1 MRRLQPKHKKFLRIA
16 GAIVIFI
23 FIVLLIGGYIAYSK
37 REALLK
43 SELAKVEAS
52 AKQKYNLDIR
62 IGSASFSGTNTVDF
76 SNITIVPQNRDSL
89 LSIKKL
95 SITVKL
101 MPLIYGDVKLADVV
115 LEDGHLNLSDTNHVK
130 NFDFL
135 FKKKKDSTEK
145 RKSSLAELANNLINQ
160 FLYKIPDNLN
170 LKNFLFTFKKD
181 STTLKL
187 LTTTAT
193 IRDGRLTSTIKVN
206 DNEST
211 WHFDGKMH
219 PSDKDIDVRLYA
231 EGKKVQ
237 LPFIQQKY
245 HTTLSLD
252 TIGTRLV
259 KVEHGSGET
268 RIYGSWWVRNL
279 LINNRKL
286 AQGDITVPSMAIDAN
301 VFVGDN
307 YVSLDS
313 SSTIHLRKIVG
324 HPYIKYTLSP
334 VKIYE
339 LKMNTGWMNA
349 QDMFDSF
356 PGGMFESLQ
365 GIKADGKLNYSLNFY
380 LDTSNPDGVQFNSAL
395 HKDGFHITHFGKTD
409 LTKLNHPFVQT
420 PYEPKDPAPPF
431 TVGPSNPDYTPLE
444 EIPQHTRDAVM
455 TSEDPTF
462 YSNNG
467 FVEESIRKSIATDF
481 KKKRFSRGGS
491 TISMQLIRNTFLDRD
506 KNLSRK
512 VEEILLVWLIEND
525 HLMSKDRMLE
535 VYFNIV
541 EFGYH
546 IYGIGA
552 ASRYYFG
559 KSPAELTLG
568 ESIFLASILP
578 NPKAGLYAFMPDGTL
593 RPGLHGYFN
602 LIGNLMAGH
611 GKAQRDSNAYGF
623 YDVRLRQGL
632 RREASSVD
640 TAKMNRIINHFNDN
654 NSSDDDD
661 DDNGAIPV
669 VEPEKKLNFFQRLFG
684 KHDTTRKKEI
694 KPDNKTITVNVN
706 GKQFTIDT
714 TGKTRKQVRQEK
726 RALKKAEKEREQEMQ
741 QPNDQ

>member
-1 MRRLQPKHKKFLRIA
+1 MRRLQPKRKKYLRIA
-16 GAIVIFI
+16 GIIIVAFFI
-23 FIVLLIGGYIAYSK
+23 LLLTGGYIAYTK
-37 REALLK
+37 REALLEH
-43 SELAKVEAS
+43 ELAKAEAG
-52 AKQKYNLDIR
+52 AKERYNLDIK
-62 IGSASFSGTNTVDF
+62 IGAANFTGLSTVAFSDI
-76 SNITIVPQNRDSL
+76 SIVPQNRDSL

-95 SITVKL
+95 SISVKL
-101 MPLIYGDVKLADVV
+101 FPLIYGDVKLSDVL
-115 LEDGHLNLSDTNHVK
+115 LEDGHLSLTDTNHVK

-135 FKKKKDSTEK
+135 FRKRKDSTER
-145 RKSSLAELANNLINQ
+145 RKSSLATLANNLINE

-181 STTLKL
+181 STTLRL

-193 IRDGRLTSTIKVN
+193 IKDGRLTSTIKVN
-206 DNEST
+206 DNESI
-211 WHFDGKMH
+211 WHFEGKMH
-219 PSDKDIDVRLYA
+219 PSDKNIDVKLYA
-231 EGKKVQ
+231 EGKKVE
-237 LPFIQQKY
+237 LPFIQQKFN
-245 HTTLSLD
+245 TILSFD
-252 TIGTRLV
+252 TIGTRLEKV
-259 KVEHGSGET
+259 KHEDGET
-268 RIYGSWWVRNL
+268 RIYGSWWISNL

-286 AQGDITVPSMAIDAN
+286 AEGDITVPSASIDAN

-307 YVSLDS
+307 YISLDS
-313 SSTIHLRKIVG
+313 TSTIHLRKIAC

-339 LKMNTGWMNA
+339 LKLNTGWMNA

-356 PGGMFESLQ
+356 PTGMFESLQ
-365 GIKADGKLNYSLNFY
+365 GIKVRGKLNYSLNFF
-380 LDTSNPDGVQFNSAL
+380 LNTANPDSVQFNSQL
-395 HKDGFHITHFGKTD
+395 NKNGFHILQFGKTD
-409 LTKLNHPFVQT
+409 LAKLNQSFVQT

-431 TVGPSNPDYTPLE
+431 TVGPSNPDYTPLQD
-444 EIPQHTRDAVM
+444 IAADTRNAVM
-455 TSEDPTF
+455 TSEDPSF

-481 KKKRFSRGGS
+481 KKKKFSRGGS
-491 TISMQLIRNTFLDRD
+491 TISMQLIRNTFLDRN

-541 EFGYH
+541 EWGYH
-546 IYGIGA
+546 IYGIGE

-559 KSPAELTLG
+559 KTPAELSLG

-578 NPKAGLYAFMPDGTL
+578 HPKAGLYAFMPDGTL

-602 LIGNLMAGH
+602 LIGNLMVGH

-623 YDVRLRQGL
+623 YDVRLKQSL
-632 RREASSVD
+632 RREVGSVD
-640 TAKMNRIINHFNDN
+640 TAKADSIINRNNNNDE
-654 NSSDDDD
+654 DDDT
-661 DDNGAIPV
+661 GAIPV

-694 KPDNKTITVNVN
+694 KPDNKTVTVNVN

-726 RALKKAEKEREQEMQ
+726 RALKKAEKEREQDMQ
-741 QPNDQ
+741 QQNNQ

>member
-1 MRRLQPKHKKFLRIA
+1 MRRLQPKHKKYLRAA
-16 GAIVIFI
+16 GIVIVFI
-23 FIVLLIGGYIAYSK
+23 LILLITGGYIVYSK
-37 REALLK
+37 RETLLK
-43 SELAKVEAS
+43 HELAKIESS
-52 AKQKYNLDIR
+52 AKEKYNLDIKF
-62 IGSASFSGTNTVDF
+62 GSANFTGVNTVAF
-76 SNITIVPQNRDSL
+76 SNISIVPQNRDSL

-101 MPLIYGDVKLADVV
+101 MPLIAGNVKLADVV

-135 FKKKKDSTEK
+135 FKKKKDSTQQ
-145 RKSSLAELANNLINQ
+145 RKSSLATLANNLINQ
-160 FLYKIPDNLN
+160 FLYKIPDNLD

-181 STTLKL
+181 STVLRL

-193 IRDGRLTSTIKVN
+193 IKNGQLTSTIKVN
-206 DNEST
+206 GNEST
-211 WHFDGKMH
+211 WHFNGTMH
-219 PSDKDIDVRLYA
+219 PSDKDIDVKLFA
-231 EGKKVQ
+231 EGKKVE

-245 HTTLSLD
+245 NTVISFD
-252 TIGTRLV
+252 TIGTRLQR
-259 KVEHGSGET
+259 VEHSSDET
-268 RIYGSWWVRNL
+268 RIFGSWSIRNL

-286 AQGDITVPSMAIDAN
+286 AQGDITIPNASIDAN

-307 YVSLDS
+307 YISLDS
-313 SSTIHLRKIVG
+313 TSTIHLRKITG

-365 GIKADGKLNYSLNFY
+365 GIKVRGKLNYSLNFY
-380 LDTSNPDGVQFNSAL
+380 LDTANPDSVQFNSSL
-395 HKDGFHITHFGKTD
+395 NKDGFHILQFGKTD
-409 LTKLNHPFVQT
+409 LTKLNRPFMQT

-431 TVGPSNPDYTPLE
+431 LVGPSNPNYTPLE
-444 EIPQHTRDAVM
+444 DIAIDTRNAVM
-455 TSEDPTF
+455 TSEDPSF

-481 KKKRFSRGGS
+481 KKKKFSRGGS

-525 HLMSKDRMLE
+525 HLMTKDRMLE

-541 EFGYH
+541 EWGYH
-546 IYGIGA
+546 VYGIGEA
-552 ASRYYFG
+552 ARYYFD
-559 KSPAELTLG
+559 KTPAELTLG

-578 NPKAGLYAFMPDGTL
+578 HPKAGLYAFMPDGTL

-611 GKAQRDSNAYGF
+611 GKIQRDSNAYGF
-623 YDVRLRQGL
+623 YDVRLKESL
-632 RREASSVD
+632 RREVGSVD
-640 TAKMNRIINHFNDN
+640 TAKVDKILSHDN
-654 NSSDDDD
+654 NNDED

-669 VEPEKKLNFFQRLFG
+669 AEPEKKLNFFQRLFG
-684 KHDTTRKKEI
+684 GKRDTTKKEI
-694 KPDNKTITVNVN
+694 RPDNKTITVNIN

-741 QPNDQ
+741 QQNNGQ

>member
-1 MRRLQPKHKKFLRIA
+1 MRRLQPKHKKYLRVA
-16 GAIVIFI
+16 GIVTVFI
-23 FIVLLIGGYIAYSK
+23 FILLLIGGYIVYSK

-43 SELAKVEAS
+43 HELTKIEAS
-52 AKQKYNLDIR
+52 AKEKYNLDIKF
-62 IGSASFSGTNTVDF
+62 GSADFTGVNTVAF
-76 SNITIVPQNRDSL
+76 SNISIVPENRDSL

-101 MPLIYGDVKLADVV
+101 LPLISGNVKLADVL

-135 FKKKKDSTEK
+135 FKKRKDSTER
-145 RKSSLAELANNLINQ
+145 RKSSLATLANNLMNE
-160 FLYKIPDNLN
+160 FLYKIPDNLY

-181 STTLKL
+181 STTLRL

-193 IRDGRLTSTIKVN
+193 IKDGQLTSTIKVN
-206 DNEST
+206 GNEST

-219 PSDKDIDVRLYA
+219 PSDKDIDVKLYA
-231 EGKKVQ
+231 EGKKVE

-245 HTTLSLD
+245 NTIVSFD
-252 TIGTRLV
+252 TIGTRLE
-259 KVEHGSGET
+259 KVEHSDGET
-268 RIYGSWWVRNL
+268 RIFGSWSVRNL

-286 AQGDITVPSMAIDAN
+286 AEGDITVPNASIDAN

-307 YVSLDS
+307 YISLDS
-313 SSTIHLRKIVG
+313 TSTIHLRKISG

-365 GIKADGKLNYSLNFY
+365 GIKVRGKLNYSLNFF
-380 LDTSNPDGVQFNSAL
+380 LDTSNPDSVQFNSSL
-395 HKDGFHITHFGKTD
+395 NKDGFHILQFGKTD
-409 LTKLNHPFVQT
+409 LTKLNRPFVQT
-420 PYEPKDPAPPF
+420 PYEPKDPARPF
-431 TVGPSNPDYTPLE
+431 TVGPSNPNYTPLQD
-444 EIPQHTRDAVM
+444 IAIDTRNAVM
-455 TSEDPTF
+455 TSEDPSF
-462 YSNNG
+462 YYNNG

-481 KKKRFSRGGS
+481 KKKKFSRGGS

-525 HLMSKDRMLE
+525 HLMTKDRMLE

-541 EFGYH
+541 EWGYH
-546 IYGIGA
+546 VYGIGQA
-552 ASRYYFG
+552 ARYYFD
-559 KSPAELTLG
+559 KTPAELTLG

-578 NPKAGLYAFMPDGTL
+578 HPKAGLYAFMGDGTL

-611 GKAQRDSNAYGF
+611 GKIQRDSNAYGF
-623 YDVRLRQGL
+623 YDVRLKESL
-632 RREASSVD
+632 RREVGSVD
-640 TAKMNRIINHFNDN
+640 TAKVDKILSHDN
-654 NSSDDDD
+654 NNDEDDDT
-661 DDNGAIPV
+661 GAIPV
-669 VEPEKKLNFFQRLFG
+669 VEPAKKQSFFQRLFG
-684 KHDTTRKKEI
+684 GKRDTTKKEI
-694 KPDNKTITVNVN
+694 KSDNKTVTVNIN

-741 QPNDQ
+741 QQNNGQ

>member
-1 MRRLQPKHKKFLRIA
+1 MRRLQPKHKKYLRIA
-16 GAIVIFI
+16 GIVIIFI
-23 FIVLLIGGYIAYSK
+23 FILLVVVGYIAYTK

-43 SELAKVEAS
+43 KELAKAEAG
-52 AKQKYNLDIR
+52 AKQKYNLDIK
-62 IGSASFSGTNTVDF
+62 IGAANFNGLNTVDF
-76 SNITIVPQNRDSL
+76 SDISIVPKDRDSL

-101 MPLIYGDVKLADVV
+101 FPLIYGDVKLADVL

-135 FKKKKDSTEK
+135 FKKRKDSTQQ
-145 RKSSLAELANNLINQ
+145 RKSSLSTLANNLMNE
-160 FLYKIPDNLN
+160 FLYKIPDNLD

-181 STTLKL
+181 STTLRL

-193 IRDGRLTSTIKVN
+193 IKDGRLTSTIKVN
-206 DNEST
+206 GNEST

-219 PSDKDIDVRLYA
+219 PSDKDIDVKLYA
-231 EGKKVQ
+231 EGKKVE

-245 HTTLSLD
+245 NTILSFD
-252 TIGTRLV
+252 TIGTRLER
-259 KVEHGSGET
+259 VEHSSDET
-268 RIYGSWWVRNL
+268 RIYGSWSITNL

-286 AQGDITVPSMAIDAN
+286 AEGDITIPSASIDAN

-307 YVSLDS
+307 YISLDS
-313 SSTIHLRKIVG
+313 SSTIHLRKITG

-339 LKMNTGWMNA
+339 LRMNTGWMNA

-365 GIKADGKLNYSLNFY
+365 GIKVRGKLNYSLNFF
-380 LDTSNPDGVQFNSAL
+380 LDTANPDSVQFNSSL
-395 HKDGFHITHFGKTD
+395 NKDNFHILQFGKTD
-409 LTKLNHPFVQT
+409 LTKLNRPFVQT

-431 TVGPSNPDYTPLE
+431 TVGPSNPDYTPLQD
-444 EIPQHTRDAVM
+444 IAIDTRNAVM
-455 TSEDPTF
+455 TSEDPSF

-481 KKKRFSRGGS
+481 KKKKFSRGGS

-512 VEEILLVWLIEND
+512 AEEILLVWLIEND
-525 HLMSKDRMLE
+525 HLMTKDRMLE

-541 EFGYH
+541 EWGYH

-552 ASRYYFG
+552 AARYYFG
-559 KSPAELTLG
+559 KTPAELSLG

-578 NPKAGLYAFMPDGTL
+578 RPKAGLYEFMPDGTL

-611 GKAQRDSNAYGF
+611 GKAQRDSNAYGY
-623 YDVRLRQGL
+623 YDVRLRESL
-632 RREASSVD
+632 RREVGSVD
-640 TAKMNRIINHFNDN
+640 TAKVNKILNHDN
-654 NSSDDDD
+654 NSDEDDDT
-661 DDNGAIPV
+661 GAIPV
-669 VEPEKKLNFFQRLFG
+669 TEPEKKPNFFQRLFG
-684 KHDTTRKKEI
+684 KHDTTSKKEI
-694 KPDNKTITVNVN
+694 KPDNKIITVNVN

-741 QPNDQ
+741 QPGGQ

>member
-1 MRRLQPKHKKFLRIA
+1 MRRLQPKHKKYLRVA
-16 GAIVIFI
+16 GIVIVFI
-23 FIVLLIGGYIAYSK
+23 FILLLIGGYIVYSK

-43 SELAKVEAS
+43 HELTKIEAS
-52 AKQKYNLDIR
+52 AKEKYNLDIKF
-62 IGSASFSGTNTVDF
+62 GSADFTGVNTVAF
-76 SNITIVPQNRDSL
+76 SNISIVPENRDSL

-101 MPLIYGDVKLADVV
+101 LPLISGNVKLADVL

-135 FKKKKDSTEK
+135 FKKRKDSTE
-145 RKSSLAELANNLINQ
+145 RHKSSLATLANNLMNE
-160 FLYKIPDNLN
+160 FLYKIPDNLY

-181 STTLKL
+181 STTLRL

-193 IRDGRLTSTIKVN
+193 IKDGQLTSTIKVN
-206 DNEST
+206 GNEST

-219 PSDKDIDVRLYA
+219 PSDKDIDVKLYA
-231 EGKKVQ
+231 EGKKVE

-245 HTTLSLD
+245 NTIVSFD
-252 TIGTRLV
+252 TIGTRLE
-259 KVEHGSGET
+259 KVEHSDGET
-268 RIYGSWWVRNL
+268 RIFGSWSVRNL

-286 AQGDITVPSMAIDAN
+286 AEGDITVPNASIDAN

-307 YVSLDS
+307 YISLDS
-313 SSTIHLRKIVG
+313 TSTIHLRKISG

-365 GIKADGKLNYSLNFY
+365 GIKVRGKLNYSLNFF
-380 LDTSNPDGVQFNSAL
+380 LDTSNPDSVQFNSSL
-395 HKDGFHITHFGKTD
+395 NKDGFHILQFGKTD
-409 LTKLNHPFVQT
+409 LTKLNRPFVQT
-420 PYEPKDPAPPF
+420 PYEPKDPARPF
-431 TVGPSNPDYTPLE
+431 TVGPSNPNYTPLQD
-444 EIPQHTRDAVM
+444 IAIDTRNAVM
-455 TSEDPTF
+455 TSEDPSF
-462 YSNNG
+462 YYNNG

-481 KKKRFSRGGS
+481 KKKKFSRGGS

-525 HLMSKDRMLE
+525 HLMTKDRMLE

-541 EFGYH
+541 EWGYH
-546 IYGIGA
+546 VYGIGQA
-552 ASRYYFG
+552 ARYYFD
-559 KSPAELTLG
+559 KTPAELTLG

-578 NPKAGLYAFMPDGTL
+578 HPKAGLYAFMGDGTL

-611 GKAQRDSNAYGF
+611 GKIQRDSNAYGF
-623 YDVRLRQGL
+623 YDVRLKESL
-632 RREASSVD
+632 RREVGSVD
-640 TAKMNRIINHFNDN
+640 TAKVDKILSHDN
-654 NSSDDDD
+654 NNDEDDDT
-661 DDNGAIPV
+661 GAIPV
-669 VEPEKKLNFFQRLFG
+669 VEPAKKQSFFQRLFG
-684 KHDTTRKKEI
+684 GKRDTTKKEI
-694 KPDNKTITVNVN
+694 KSDNKTVTVNIN

-741 QPNDQ
+741 QQNNGQ

>member
-1 MRRLQPKHKKFLRIA
+1 MRRLQPKHKKYLRVA
-16 GAIVIFI
+16 GIVIVFI
-23 FIVLLIGGYIAYSK
+23 FILLFIGGYIVYSK

-43 SELAKVEAS
+43 HELTKIEAS
-52 AKQKYNLDIR
+52 AKEKYNLDIKF
-62 IGSASFSGTNTVDF
+62 GSANFTGVNTVAF
-76 SNITIVPQNRDSL
+76 SNISIVPENRDSL

-101 MPLIYGDVKLADVV
+101 LPLISGNVKLADVL

-135 FKKKKDSTEK
+135 FKKRKDSTER
-145 RKSSLAELANNLINQ
+145 RKSSLATLANNLMNE
-160 FLYKIPDNLN
+160 FLYKIPDNLY

-181 STTLKL
+181 STTLRL

-193 IRDGRLTSTIKVN
+193 IKDGQLTSTIKVN
-206 DNEST
+206 GNEST

-219 PSDKDIDVRLYA
+219 PSDKDIDVKLYA
-231 EGKKVQ
+231 EGKKVE

-245 HTTLSLD
+245 NTIVSFD
-252 TIGTRLV
+252 TIGTRLE
-259 KVEHGSGET
+259 KVEHSDGET
-268 RIYGSWWVRNL
+268 RIFGSWSVRNL

-286 AQGDITVPSMAIDAN
+286 AEGDITVPNASIDAN

-307 YVSLDS
+307 YISLDS
-313 SSTIHLRKIVG
+313 TSTIHLRKISG

-365 GIKADGKLNYSLNFY
+365 GIKVRGKLNYSLNFF
-380 LDTSNPDGVQFNSAL
+380 LDTSNPDSVQFNSSL
-395 HKDGFHITHFGKTD
+395 NKDGFHILQFGKTD
-409 LTKLNHPFVQT
+409 LTKLNRPFVQT
-420 PYEPKDPAPPF
+420 PYEPKDPARPF
-431 TVGPSNPDYTPLE
+431 TVGPSNPNYTPLQD
-444 EIPQHTRDAVM
+444 IAIDTRNAVM
-455 TSEDPTF
+455 TSEDPSF
-462 YSNNG
+462 YYNNG

-481 KKKRFSRGGS
+481 KKKKFSRGGS

-525 HLMSKDRMLE
+525 HLMTKDRMLE

-541 EFGYH
+541 EWGYH
-546 IYGIGA
+546 VYGIGQA
-552 ASRYYFG
+552 ARYYFD
-559 KSPAELTLG
+559 KTPAELTLG

-578 NPKAGLYAFMPDGTL
+578 HPKAGLYAFMGDGTL

-611 GKAQRDSNAYGF
+611 GKIQRDSNAYGF
-623 YDVRLRQGL
+623 YDVRLKESL
-632 RREASSVD
+632 RREVGSVD
-640 TAKMNRIINHFNDN
+640 TAKVDKILSHDN
-654 NSSDDDD
+654 NNDEDDDT
-661 DDNGAIPV
+661 GAVPV
-669 VEPEKKLNFFQRLFG
+669 VEPAKKQSFFQRLFG
-684 KHDTTRKKEI
+684 GKRDTTKKEI
-694 KPDNKTITVNVN
+694 KSDNKTVTVNIN

-741 QPNDQ
+741 QQNNGQ

>member
-1 MRRLQPKHKKFLRIA
+1 MHRIPPKYIRIA
-16 GAIVIFI
+16 GIVAVSLLVI
-23 FIVLLIGGYIAYSK
+23 LLIGACIVYAK
-37 REALLK
+37 RETLLANAIVK
-43 SELAKVEAS
+43 AK
-52 AKQKYNLDIR
+52 AKAKKEYNLDLQ
-62 IGSASFSGTNTVDF
+62 IGSAKFTGLATVAFDG
-76 SNITIVPQNRDSL
+76 ITVVPQNRDTL
-89 LSIKKL
+89 VNIKKL
-95 SITVKL
+95 GVGVKIL
-101 MPLIYGDVKLADVV
+101 PLIFGNVKLAELNMDN
-115 LEDGHLNLSDTNHVK
+115 GHLNFTNINGVK

-135 FKKKKDSTEK
+135 FKKKKDSTQR
-145 RKSSLAELANNLINQ
+145 RKSSLATLANNLVNQ
-160 FLYKIPDNLN
+160 FLYKIPDNLD

-181 STTLKL
+181 STVLRL

-193 IRDGRLTSTIKVN
+193 IKDGQLISTIKVN
-206 DNEST
+206 GNEST
-211 WHFDGKMH
+211 WHFNGTMH
-219 PSDKDIDVRLYA
+219 PSDKDIDVKLFA
-231 EGKKVQ
+231 EGKKVE

-245 HTTLSLD
+245 NTVVSFD
-252 TIGTRLV
+252 TIGTRLER
-259 KVEHGSGET
+259 VEHSSNET
-268 RIYGSWWVRNL
+268 RIFGSWSISNL

-286 AQGDITVPSMAIDAN
+286 AEGDITIPNASIDAN

-307 YVSLDS
+307 YISLDS
-313 SSTIHLRKIVG
+313 TSTIHLRKITG

-365 GIKADGKLNYSLNFY
+365 GIKVRGKLNYSLNFY
-380 LDTSNPDGVQFNSAL
+380 LDTSNPDSVQFNSSL
-395 HKDGFHITHFGKTD
+395 NKDGFHILKFGKTD
-409 LTKLNHPFVQT
+409 LTKLNRPFVQT

-431 TVGPSNPDYTPLE
+431 TVGPSNPNYTPLE
-444 EIPQHTRDAVM
+444 DIAIDTRNAVM
-455 TSEDPTF
+455 TSEDPSF

-481 KKKRFSRGGS
+481 KKKKFSRGGS

-525 HLMSKDRMLE
+525 HLMTKDRMLE

-541 EFGYH
+541 EWGYH
-546 IYGIGA
+546 VYGIGQA
-552 ASRYYFG
+552 ARYYFD
-559 KSPAELTLG
+559 KTPAELTLG

-578 NPKAGLYAFMPDGTL
+578 HPKAGLYAFMPDGTL

-611 GKAQRDSNAYGF
+611 GKIQRDSNAYGF
-623 YDVRLRQGL
+623 YDVRLKESM
-632 RREASSVD
+632 RREVGSVD
-640 TAKMNRIINHFNDN
+640 TAKVDKILSHDN
-654 NSSDDDD
+654 NNDDE

-669 VEPEKKLNFFQRLFG
+669 VEPVKKQNFFQRLFG
-684 KHDTTRKKEI
+684 GKRDTTKKEI
-694 KPDNKTITVNVN
+694 KPDNKTVTVNIN

-741 QPNDQ
+741 QQNNGQ